1 MERRCRPTQHQVDGI
16 EIVPLVF
23 IPDHVDLQHI
33 VVALAVHVVIVVDI
47 IIVVAAA
54 AIAVAVPGRPRFFH

>member
-23 IPDHVDLQHI
+23 IPDHVDLPHI
-33 VVALAVHVVIVVDI
+33 VVALAVHVAVVVVVDI
-47 IIVVAAA
+47 IAVAAA
-54 AIAVAVPGRPRFFH
+54 AGGPRFFH